1 MAKIFLAPTVSHISG
16 KVGEGVYMIS
26 AKGGMSYLRN
36 YSYPTLTT
44 HNHEKGAIMDHLS
57 YLWNSE
63 ISSYYK
69 TEMKA
74 YAIEYH
80 ALANYGKPRSDR
92 AYSAFAVFVKL
103 LFAIQKAH
111 SATIDLVIVTMAELN
126 AITPSVTSIAE
137 QTTNGLLPITPHSA
151 EYIANWD

>member
-36 YSYPTLTT
+36 YSYPTLTAN
-44 HNHEKGAIMDHLS
+44 NHEKGAIMDHLS

-63 ISSYYK
+63 ISSGYK
-69 TEMKA
+69 TDMKA
-74 YAIEYH
+74 YAVEYH

-92 AYSAFAVFVKL
+92 AYSAFAVFVML

-111 SATIDLVIVTMAELN
+111 SATIDLVTVTMAELN
-126 AITPSVTSIAE
+126 AITPSVTNIAD
-137 QTTNGLLPITPHSA
+137 QTTNGLLPITPNSA
-151 EYIANWD
+151 SYTADWF

>member
-80 ALANYGKPRSDR
+80 ALANYGKARSDR

>member
-36 YSYPTLTT
+36 YSYPTLTS

-63 ISSYYK
+63 ISSDYK
-69 TEMKA
+69 TEMKE

-111 SATIDLVIVTMAELN
+111 SATIDLVTVTMAELN
-126 AITPSVTSIAE
+126 AITPSVTNIAA
-137 QTTNGLLPITPHSA
+137 QTTAGLLPITPNSGS
-151 EYIANWD
+151 YIANWD